1 MVKIIIIDKSGNNN
15 SINVKDISLNNLYKK
30 CGFRKIDNFEK
41 RTTWKIKH
49 NSNNVKISV
58 FSKNTGRANTEN
70 KFEFPPPIDNELYF
84 GSVALVLYRN
94 KLLMED
100 ALDLSEDM
108 WCKIYE
114 KLMGGFID
122 LGEKDTTSEEDEYE
136 NIPKE
141 ELTKQ
146 GYHKDGFIVE
156 SEEETEEE
164 EIGTD
169 NEGTGETETE
179 EEEEEE
185 ESSHEYESYESSNE
199 SVPNSDI
206 ESPYSSDL
214 ESSNNESELTEEE
227 YLSE

>member
-15 SINVKDISLNNLYKK
+15 SINVKDVSLNNLYKK

-164 EIGTD
+164 EMGTD

-179 EEEEEE
+179 EEEEE
-185 ESSHEYESYESSNE
+185 SSHEYESYES
-199 SVPNSDI
+199 
-206 ESPYSSDL
+206 
-214 ESSNNESELTEEE
+214 
-227 YLSE
+227 